1 MGMEGLGRVFN
12 VIPVAAGK
20 SVSLKDAQGVTF
32 ICYGANEVFT
42 LKSQPTAGGSATN
55 LATITRYQDEATVDG
70 ASQWTEQTQA
80 AAATI
85 TPASSHGVAFYVDA
99 GDLPSGA
106 DYVEVVHTSTGL
118 VIAIVH
124 DLLVE
129 RDPANLAALNA

>member
-1 MGMEGLGRVFN
+1 MGMEGLGRAFN

-20 SVSLKDAQGVTF
+20 SVSLKDAQGCTF

-55 LATITRYQDEATVDG
+55 LPTITDYYDMATADG
-70 ASQWTEQTQA
+70 ASQWTDQTQA

-85 TPASSHGVAFYVDA
+85 TPAASHAVSFYVDA
-99 GDLPSGA
+99 ADLPSGA
-106 DYVEVVHTSTGL
+106 DYVEVVHTSAGL

-124 DLLVE
+124 DLLVQ
-129 RDPANLAALNA
+129 RDPASLAALNA